1 MKPLLPIIAALGIL
15 TTTAC
20 GSSSDKTDTTTE
32 DIEIEKRDSAIY
44 RLGRAHAQRM
54 LEQCATTD
62 MIRSEL
68 LDIRAREALIRS
80 RMYPEAAQA
89 YIQGFRHYIQES
101 GTRLQTRFLA
111 LKRRKSSTI
120 LLCWS
125 SPKRISP

>member
-1 MKPLLPIIAALGIL
+1 MCENSPNIVMKPLLPIIAALGIL

-54 LEQCATTD
+54 LEQCTTTD
-62 MIRSEL
+62 MIRCEL

-101 GTRLQTRFLA
+101 GDTLA
-111 LKRRKSSTI
+111 NTLFGSQAQKK
-120 LLCWS
+120 
-125 SPKRISP
+125 

>member
-32 DIEIEKRDSAIY
+32 EKRDSAIY

-54 LEQCATTD
+54 LEQCTTTD
-62 MIRSEL
+62 MIRCEL

-101 GTRLQTRFLA
+101 GDTLA
-111 LKRRKSSTI
+111 NTLFGSQAQKK
-120 LLCWS
+120 
-125 SPKRISP
+125 

>member
-1 MKPLLPIIAALGIL
+1 MKPLLPIIAVLGIL

-54 LEQCATTD
+54 LEQCTTTD

-101 GTRLQTRFLA
+101 GDTLA
-111 LKRRKSSTI
+111 NTLFGSQAQKK
-120 LLCWS
+120 
-125 SPKRISP
+125 

>member
-1 MKPLLPIIAALGIL
+1 MCENSPNIVMKPLLPIIAALGIL

-54 LEQCATTD
+54 LEQCTTTD

-101 GTRLQTRFLA
+101 GDTLA
-111 LKRRKSSTI
+111 NTLFGSQAQKK
-120 LLCWS
+120 
-125 SPKRISP
+125 

>member
-1 MKPLLPIIAALGIL
+1 MCENSPNIVMKPLLPIIAALGIL

-54 LEQCATTD
+54 LEQYTTTD
-62 MIRSEL
+62 MIRCEL

-101 GTRLQTRFLA
+101 GDTLA
-111 LKRRKSSTI
+111 NTLFGSQAQKK
-120 LLCWS
+120 
-125 SPKRISP
+125 

>member
-20 GSSSDKTDTTTE
+20 G
-32 DIEIEKRDSAIY
+32 
-44 RLGRAHAQRM
+44 AHAQRM
-54 LEQCATTD
+54 LEQCTTTD
-62 MIRSEL
+62 MIRCEL

-101 GTRLQTRFLA
+101 GDTLA
-111 LKRRKSSTI
+111 NTLFGSQAQKK
-120 LLCWS
+120 
-125 SPKRISP
+125 